1 MTKKCFLS
9 GSILGLVLCA
19 ASFLAALLA
28 FVLSSALSQEKAPA
42 PVTVAARVFDGGQF
56 VDGLALR
63 DFELLENGVPQ
74 RIDALF
80 KVDRNAVTRQEG
92 EGPALPVTARRFF
105 LLFQMYEYNPKVSE
119 ALRYFFNNALLP
131 GDTMEIQTSMRNYM
145 LTPAAFAKTPKDV
158 LAKEMD
164 NIIKKDITQT
174 NSIYKTV
181 IKELRRMAGSIEGLS
196 PVAGGDEESDVSD
209 SVMGLEQLLIQY
221 RESLSKLEG
230 LRMLDQN
237 KIIGFAQALKK
248 QDGRKFVF
256 FFYQQEFRP
265 TISHAMISALIDNN
279 QDSQHILDAVHDLFQ
294 TPHQDFSLDQQK
306 IVQAY
311 CDSSADL
318 NFLFMTR
325 TPERL
330 GGITMRDLSQDVF
343 KIFAQAATATGGI
356 AESTQDPTAAIQDAL
371 KASETYYL
379 LSYTPASAAKDG
391 EFRTIS
397 VKVKDKDYKVFNR
410 RGYIKG

>member
-1 MTKKCFLS
+1 MNRNKGIS
-9 GSILGLVLCA
+9 VPAAVLA
-19 ASFLAALLA
+19 VLA
-28 FVLSSALSQEKAPA
+28 FVLSPALSQEKGPV
-42 PVTVAARVFDGGQF
+42 PVTVAVRVFDGGQF
-56 VDGLALR
+56 VEGLALR

-92 EGPALPVTARRFF
+92 EGPALPVTARRFY

-145 LTPAAFAKTPKDV
+145 LTPAAFAKKPKDV

-164 NIIKKDITQT
+164 DIVRKDINQG
-174 NSIYKTV
+174 NFVYKGLMRD
-181 IKELRRMAGSIEGLS
+181 LRRMVQGIEGLN
-196 PVAGGDEESDVSD
+196 PVAGGDEESDASVSTF
-209 SVMGLEQLLIQY
+209 GLEYLLNQY
-221 RESLSKLEG
+221 KDSLHKLEG
-230 LRMLDQN
+230 LRTLDQD
-237 KIIGFAQALKK
+237 KIVGFAQALRKL
-248 QDGRKFVF
+248 DGRKFVF

-265 TISHAMISALIDNN
+265 EISPSMFNTLIDNN
-279 QDSQHILDAVHDLFQ
+279 QESQNILADLHDLFQ
-294 TPHQDFSLDQQK
+294 THHQNISLDQQK

-318 NFLFMTR
+318 NFLFMNR

-330 GGITMRDLSQDVF
+330 GGITMRDQSQDVF